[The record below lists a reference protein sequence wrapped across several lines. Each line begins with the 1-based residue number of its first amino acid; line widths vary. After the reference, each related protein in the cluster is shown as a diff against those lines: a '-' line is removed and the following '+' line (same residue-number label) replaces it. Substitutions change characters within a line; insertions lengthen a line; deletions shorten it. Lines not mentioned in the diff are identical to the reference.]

1 MAWIESHDEL
11 PTHPKTAKLSRRLG
25 VSKPTAV
32 GHLHFLWW
40 WCLTHRP
47 DGVLHGMDAD
57 EIADAAGWD
66 DDPVAFVDALFAAG
80 WLDDDG
86 EHLSV
91 HDWWDGAG
99 KTIKRRKFA
108 TERQRK
114 ARDTHPKQDVSHD
127 SHADVT
133 RDTHASHGADSDR
146 DRDRD
151 KTQEQDQERVSRK
164 RSTTAT
170 TLPDGWTPKPEPEL
184 VKAIGGDVAARRE
197 LAKFRD
203 YWIAQPGAKARK
215 KDWQATWRNW
225 LRNSQDFRQRASPS
239 EPAKG
244 ASPVFGSDDW
254 ERREQEQAE
263 MERRL
268 LGDPAS

>member
-47 DGVLHGMDAD
+47 DGVLCDMDAD
-57 EIADAAGWD
+57 EIADAAGWEG
-66 DDPVAFVDALFAAG
+66 DPVLFLDALVAAG
-80 WLDDDG
+80 WLDNTG
-86 EHLSV
+86 GSPAV

-114 ARDTHPKQDVSHD
+114 ARDSQPEPDQSHD
-127 SHADVT
+127 SHTDVT
-133 RDTHASHGADSDR
+133 RDTRASHGADSDS
-146 DRDRD
+146 DSDSD
-151 KTQEQDQERVSRK
+151 KTQEQDQHRVSRK
-164 RSTTAT
+164 RAT
-170 TLPDGWTPKPEPEL
+170 TLPEGWTPGPEPDL
-184 VKAIGGDVAARRE
+184 VKAVGGEVAARRE

-203 YWIAQPGAKARK
+203 YWIAQGGQKGRK

-225 LRNSQDFRQRASPS
+225 LRNSNEFRQRGSPP
-239 EPAKG
+239 EPSKG
-244 ASPVFGSDDW
+244 SNLVFGSDEW
-254 ERREQEQAE
+254 ERRQQEQEE

-268 LGDPAS
+268 LGDPAG

>member
-11 PTHPKTAKLSRRLG
+11 PTHPKTGKLARRLQ
-25 VSKPTAV
+25 VETPQAV

-47 DGVLHGMDAD
+47 DGILHGMDAD
-57 EIADAAGWD
+57 DIAAAAGWSG
-66 DDPVAFVDALFAAG
+66 DPVAFVDAMFTAG

-86 EHLSV
+86 ENLSV

-114 ARDTHPKQDVSHD
+114 ARDASPPASESRD

-133 RDTHASHGADSDR
+133 RDTQASHGADSDS

-151 KTQEQDQERVSRK
+151 KKVKPVVSRK
-164 RSTTAT
+164 RATNAT
-170 TLPDGWTPKPEPEL
+170 TLPDGWSPEPEPEL

-203 YWIAQPGAKARK
+203 YWIAQPGQKGRK

-225 LRNSQDFRQRASPS
+225 LRNANQFNRGSP
-239 EPAKG
+239 P
-244 ASPVFGSDDW
+244 
-254 ERREQEQAE
+254 QESIE
-263 MERRL
+263 DHWTGVDEVKL
-268 LGDPAS
+268 

>member
-47 DGVLHGMDAD
+47 DGVLYGMDAD

-133 RDTHASHGADSDR
+133 RDTHASHGADSDS
-146 DRDRD
+146 DSDRD

-164 RSTTAT
+164 RAT
-170 TLPDGWTPKPEPEL
+170 TLPDGWTPEPEPEL
-184 VKAIGGDVAARRE
+184 IQTIGGEVAARRE

-225 LRNSQDFRQRASPS
+225 LRNADQFNRGSPPPQDSIQDHWTGVD
-239 EPAKG
+239 EVK
-244 ASPVFGSDDW
+244 
-254 ERREQEQAE
+254 
-263 MERRL
+263 L
-268 LGDPAS
+268 

>member
-11 PTHPKTAKLSRRLG
+11 PTHPKTGKLARRLG
-25 VSKPTAV
+25 VEAPQVV

-40 WCLTHRP
+40 WCITHRP
-47 DGVLHGMDAD
+47 DGILHDMDAED
-57 EIADAAGWD
+57 IAFAAGWSG
-66 DDPVAFVDALFAAG
+66 DPVAFVDALFAAG
-80 WLDDDG
+80 WLDDNG
-86 EHLSV
+86 EILSV
-91 HDWWDGAG
+91 HDWWEGAG

-114 ARDTHPKQDVSHD
+114 ARDQSTPDNGSHD

-133 RDTHASHGADSDR
+133 RDTHASHGADSDS
-146 DRDRD
+146 DSDSD
-151 KTQEQDQERVSRK
+151 KTQDQSQESVSRK
-164 RSTTAT
+164 RAT
-170 TLPDGWTPKPEPEL
+170 TLPDNWTPEPEPEL

-225 LRNSQDFRQRASPS
+225 LRNADQFNRGSPPKDSIQDHWTGVD
-239 EPAKG
+239 EVK
-244 ASPVFGSDDW
+244 
-254 ERREQEQAE
+254 
-263 MERRL
+263 L
-268 LGDPAS
+268 

>member
-66 DDPVAFVDALFAAG
+66 ADPVAFVDALFAAG

-86 EHLSV
+86 ENLSV

-99 KTIKRRKFA
+99 
-108 TERQRK
+108 
-114 ARDTHPKQDVSHD
+114 
-127 SHADVT
+127 
-133 RDTHASHGADSDR
+133 
-146 DRDRD
+146 
-151 KTQEQDQERVSRK
+151 
-164 RSTTAT
+164 
-170 TLPDGWTPKPEPEL
+170 
-184 VKAIGGDVAARRE
+184 
-197 LAKFRD
+197 
-203 YWIAQPGAKARK
+203 
-215 KDWQATWRNW
+215 
-225 LRNSQDFRQRASPS
+225 
-239 EPAKG
+239 
-244 ASPVFGSDDW
+244 
-254 ERREQEQAE
+254 
-263 MERRL
+263 
-268 LGDPAS
+268 